1 MLCDAIMDDP
11 SSDGTKSQVTLTPT
25 PTPTLTLNL
34 TLTRIPTHPTLTQ
47 PYPHPYPSPSPLT
60 PTPNQVLAEML
71 VMQRGSK
78 IMLNL
83 DSKNLG

>member
-11 SSDGTKSQVTLTPT
+11 SADGTKS
-25 PTPTLTLNL
+25 
-34 TLTRIPTHPTLTQ
+34 
-47 PYPHPYPSPSPLT
+47 
-60 PTPNQVLAEML
+60 QVLAEML

-83 DSKNLG
+83 DSKNLD